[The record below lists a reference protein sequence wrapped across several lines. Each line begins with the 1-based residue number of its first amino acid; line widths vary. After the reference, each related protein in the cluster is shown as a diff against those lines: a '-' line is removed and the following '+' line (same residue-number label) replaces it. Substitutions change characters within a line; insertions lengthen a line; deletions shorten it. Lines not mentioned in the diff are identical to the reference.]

1 MSRIKNRIIV
11 EELNTLLRGTYMGIR
26 ALEHHIQ
33 QLENVE
39 VKQYFQSIQ
48 QEIKENA
55 SKIAEQIQNLGGI
68 PADDEGI
75 SGSIHSYMHKVM
87 LPHDTRLII
96 KDALHGLDNYGVEY
110 SEELVKGDLDATSKQ
125 IVEEVI
131 DTNRRHI
138 ENLRHLLH

>member
-1 MSRIKNRIIV
+1 MKNEIIV

>member
-1 MSRIKNRIIV
+1 MKNEIIV

-33 QLENVE
+33 QLEKVE

-110 SEELVKGDLDATSKQ
+110 SEELVKADLDVTSKQ

-131 DTNRRHI
+131 DTNRRHV
-138 ENLRHLLH
+138 EKLGHLLN

>member
-1 MSRIKNRIIV
+1 
-11 EELNTLLRGTYMGIR
+11 MGIR